1 MVQLGAGTL
10 GWFWNIEMAAISKI
24 YAHAKEWAA
33 ISGFETQDP
42 SLDGQVAFAQHTYH
56 QLDSAQKKI
65 KFLSANL
72 VWVIFNVVTTLYS
85 CVGQMNFDFQILK
98 NKNRYVDTFSL

>member
-1 MVQLGAGTL
+1 
-10 GWFWNIEMAAISKI
+10 MAAISKI

-56 QLDSAQKKI
+56 QLDFAQKK
-65 KFLSANL
+65 NQ
-72 VWVIFNVVTTLYS
+72 IFVCQLG
-85 CVGQMNFDFQILK
+85 VGHFQCGHHPIFMCWP
-98 NKNRYVDTFSL
+98 NEF

>member
-1 MVQLGAGTL
+1 
-10 GWFWNIEMAAISKI
+10 MAAISKI

-56 QLDSAQKKI
+56 QLDFAQKKI
-65 KFLSANL
+65 IFLSANL
-72 VWVIFNVVTTLYS
+72 VWVIFNVVTTLYP